1 MGHGGRR
8 AGAGRKPNFDFYER
22 LWIGI
27 EYERHAAAAAKAHAD
42 EHARATDPTLEYI
55 NDLYEQIQD
64 VSIEERQKRLRKK
77 RPIGEGDHNL
87 DNLVGDLRAW
97 LEKRGSRW
105 IPAPRRIYGQR
116 KAILQAVAAAAS
128 EQFGV
133 PVSPRFVEACHEEY
147 RSNFPRRDLE
157 T

>member
-1 MGHGGRR
+1 M
-8 AGAGRKPNFDFYER
+8 
-22 LWIGI
+22 GI

-128 EQFGV
+128 SNSVSRSHRASSKPATRSTGATSRGATWKLDFWAYLGGV
-133 PVSPRFVEACHEEY
+133 IREGA
-147 RSNFPRRDLE
+147 RRRP
-157 T
+157 